1 MRPENSREKDLSDFK
16 NKLKICIVSAPY
28 YKDITDNLINGALKV
43 LKKIK
48 ADIEV
53 VEVSGALEIP
63 TAIRLME
70 NEFDGFIAVGCVI
83 RGETTHYE
91 IVSTESCR
99 GIANLGLDKIC
110 IGNAILTVENKM
122 QAEKRADPKI
132 FDKGGEACHALLSII
147 KIKKRGHLK
156 RDLN

>member
-1 MRPENSREKDLSDFK
+1 MRADNISKNKLQNFK
-16 NKLKICIVSAPY
+16 EKLKICIVSAPY
-28 YKDITDNLINGALKV
+28 YKEITDNLILGALKV

-48 ADIEV
+48 ADTEI

-91 IVSTESCR
+91 IVSTESSR
-99 GIANLGLDKIC
+99 GLTNLGLEKIC
-110 IGNAILTVENKM
+110 IGNAILTVENNL
-122 QAEKRADPKI
+122 QAEERADPKI
-132 FDKGGEACHALLSII
+132 FDKGGEACKALLSII
-147 KIKKRGHLK
+147 KIKGRGQ
-156 RDLN
+156 